1 MNCLNL
7 TKLLLGVLFILISSS
22 VIAQERTVS
31 GKVLDPEG
39 KPIQGVTVKIKN
51 STISTVTN
59 IDGVFGIK
67 APSPESVI
75 VFSHIS
81 FVVFERKAGTDD
93 NVEIKLTAAEKSME
107 EVVVIGYGSQKQKNI
122 TGSVVSVSPKKME

>member
-31 GKVLDPEG
+31 GKVIDPDG
-39 KPIQGVTVKIKN
+39 KPVPGVSVRIKN
-51 STISTVTN
+51 STVSTLTN
-59 IDGVFGIK
+59 SEGVFSIK

-75 VFSHIS
+75 TFSHIS
-81 FVVFERKAGTDD
+81 FVVF
-93 NVEIKLTAAEKSME
+93 
-107 EVVVIGYGSQKQKNI
+107 
-122 TGSVVSVSPKKME
+122 